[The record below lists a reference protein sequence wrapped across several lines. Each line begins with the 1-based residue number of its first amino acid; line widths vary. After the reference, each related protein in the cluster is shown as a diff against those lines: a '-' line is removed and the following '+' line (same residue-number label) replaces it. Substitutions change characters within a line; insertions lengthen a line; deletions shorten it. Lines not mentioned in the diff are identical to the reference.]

1 MGAPADNHHT
11 DKNHLS
17 SKEVADLLR
26 IKPQTLYAYVSRG
39 WIRSIGKDKRR
50 GFLYSRDDVE
60 RLRARGHAR
69 ADGGLLKRGAP
80 RWSEPIVQSAIT
92 KITPEGPE
100 YRGRPALALARR
112 GHRFENVAELLW
124 SGAWVEEAS
133 AWRMPVP
140 PAPMDRLMGAMG
152 ADLDTPDAV
161 KPLSALVMALA
172 MRANGSDD
180 LRDGNTVLAARELLS
195 SMPGCLGYLG
205 KARRYAPGEAG
216 ASLPAAVLAAGG
228 VEPSPAAMQAVN
240 AAFVLL
246 ADHEL
251 TPQTFAAR
259 LAASSGANLYNCVLS
274 ALAVHSGS
282 RIRRSCD
289 RVEDLL
295 GSARDAKAFR
305 ARFAEL
311 ASSVSSVPG
320 FNHPLYPGGDP
331 RAAFLVEQA
340 RALAGNRKFRFGDLL
355 DEAFREFG
363 ARPGVE
369 AGLVALCHALRLPY
383 RSAGAILAIARCSG
397 WIAHVIEQRLAG
409 MMLRPRARYM
419 G

>member
-1 MGAPADNHHT
+1 MAAPE

-69 ADGGLLKRGAP
+69 TDGGLLKRGAP
-80 RWSEPIVQSAIT
+80 RWSEPIVQSSIT

-100 YRGRPALALARR
+100 YRGRPALELARR

-124 SGAWVEEAS
+124 SGAWVEEPS
-133 AWRMPVP
+133 AWRMPHP
-140 PAPMDRLMGAMG
+140 PVPMDRVLSAM
-152 ADLDTPDAV
+152 ASDLSVPDSI
-161 KPLSALVMALA
+161 KPLSALVMTMAL
-172 MRANGSDD
+172 RPNGSDD
-180 LRDGNTVLAARELLS
+180 LREGNTVLAARALLS
-195 SMPGCLGYLG
+195 SMPACLGYL
-205 KARRYAPGEAG
+205 ANSSRYAPDPAT
-216 ASLPAAVLAAGG
+216 ASLPAAILSACG
-228 VEPSPAAMQAVN
+228 VEPAPASTQAVN
-240 AAFVLL
+240 AALVLL

-259 LAASSGANLYNCVLS
+259 LAASSGANLYYCVSS
-274 ALAVHSGS
+274 ALSVHSGS

-295 GSARDAKAFR
+295 GSARNAKEFH

-311 ASSVSSVPG
+311 VSSVSSVPG
-320 FNHPLYPGGDP
+320 FNHPLYPDGDP
-331 RAAFLVEQA
+331 RAMFLVEQA
-340 RALAGNRKFRFGDLL
+340 RALAGTRKFRFGDLL

-369 AGLVALCHALRLPY
+369 AGLVALCHSLKMPY
-383 RSAGAILAIARCSG
+383 RSAGAILAIARSAG